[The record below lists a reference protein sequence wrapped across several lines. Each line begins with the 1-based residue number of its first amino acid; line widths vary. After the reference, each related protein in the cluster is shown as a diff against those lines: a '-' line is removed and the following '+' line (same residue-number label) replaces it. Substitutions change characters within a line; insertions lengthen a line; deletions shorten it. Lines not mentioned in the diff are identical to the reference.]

1 MLKNGVMLTMA
12 QQLALRT
19 AAYAINNFPV
29 QRALSQYERVTG
41 QAVTQS
47 V

>member
-1 MLKNGVMLTMA
+1 MVNGIMLTMA

-29 QRALSQYERVTG
+29 QRALSQYERTQG
-41 QAVTQS
+41 LQVTQS